1 LGKGSGRTIDR
12 ATAVTEPRE
21 PSFSTEVQPAD
32 TPGALGQA
40 AGLLAQGHLVALP
53 TETVYGLA
61 ADARS
66 PDAVARIFE
75 AKGRPADNPLIVH
88 VDSVGMARDCV
99 AAWPSAAE
107 KMAEQF
113 WPGPLSLVLPKAV
126 TIPDIVTAGGAT
138 VAVRCP
144 AHPVMRGVL
153 AKCGFPLAAP
163 SANRSNRLS
172 PTRAEHVVDQLGGR
186 IPLVLDGGACDLG
199 IESTVLDLTGDTP
212 ILLRPGMIS
221 LGQLQVVLG
230 MVESAEPSA
239 GIGPLKSPGQLP
251 RHYLPRAKLIFVEGD
266 LAAALGQAGE
276 ATYVIAREPAPT
288 AWPSERWHR
297 LPDDPDGFARE
308 LYDTLHRCDRLGAE
322 TILVQA
328 LPSTPDWAA
337 LHDRLNRATAG
348 T

>member
-1 LGKGSGRTIDR
+1 M
-12 ATAVTEPRE
+12 TEPSE

-32 TPGALGQA
+32 APGALGQA

-107 KMAEQF
+107 KIAEQF

-126 TIPDIVTAGGAT
+126 TVPDIVTAGGAT

-212 ILLRPGMIS
+212 TLLRPGMIS
-221 LGQLQVVLG
+221 LGQLQAVLG
-230 MVESAEPSA
+230 GVVSAKLSA
-239 GIGPLKSPGQLP
+239 GIGPLKSPGLLP
-251 RHYLPRAKLIFVEGD
+251 RHYSPRAKLVVCGD
-266 LAAALGQAGE
+266 LTAALGQAGE
-276 ATYVIAREPAPT
+276 ATHVIARKSSPN

-328 LPSTPDWAA
+328 LPSAPDWAA
-337 LHDRLNRATAG
+337 LHDRLNRAAG

>member
-1 LGKGSGRTIDR
+1 M
-12 ATAVTEPRE
+12 TEPSE
-21 PSFSTEVQPAD
+21 KPFSTEVQPAD
-32 TPGALGQA
+32 APGALGQA
-40 AGLLAQGHLVALP
+40 AGLLAQGQLVALP

-66 PDAVARIFE
+66 SDAVARIFE

-88 VDSVGMARDCV
+88 VDSVGMARGCV

-107 KMAEQF
+107 ELAERF
-113 WPGPLSLVLPKAV
+113 WPGPLSLVLPKAGTV
-126 TIPDIVTAGGAT
+126 PDIVTAGGVT

-153 AKCGFPLAAP
+153 TKCGFPLAAP
-163 SANRSNRLS
+163 SANRSSRVS
-172 PTRAEHVVDQLGGR
+172 PTRAEHIVDQLGGR
-186 IPLVLDGGACDLG
+186 IPLVLDGGACDIG
-199 IESTVLDLTGDTP
+199 IESTVLDLTGDMPT
-212 ILLRPGMIS
+212 LLRPGMIS

-230 MVESAEPSA
+230 VVESAKPSA

-251 RHYLPRAKLIFVEGD
+251 RHYSPRAKLVVCGD

-276 ATYVIAREPAPT
+276 ATHVIAREPAPT

-297 LPDDPDGFARE
+297 LPNDPDGFARN

-322 TILVQA
+322 TILVQS
-328 LPSTPDWAA
+328 LPSTDEWAA
-337 LHDRLNRATAG
+337 LRDRLNRAGAVA
-348 T
+348 